1 MLDNKTV
8 NVDAT
13 KEQVVVS
20 YRK

>member
-20 YRK
+20 Y